1 MSKHIA
7 YVSLEQV
14 ERIEL
19 RVSRCTETLQ
29 AVQAATGADYILNG
43 GMWNADGSACPL
55 LKVDGKLVS
64 AVPWGAYGYGWDQ
77 GPDLRLTSGMDR
89 RNFIAC
95 TCLIGPWGPVEKPSY
110 DPAGQGGRR
119 GRSAM
124 GLRRG
129 CLCLYCAGDGTADA
143 STPEQ
148 LRDELS
154 ALGWESAVML
164 DGGGSSQCDLNG
176 AVIRASRRV
185 HNWIC
190 VYLKHEAARPPEQ
203 EEKPMGKPIVCLDPG
218 HGPTTVNGSP
228 DGSYKE
234 QEFAWDMYERI
245 APILE
250 GRGVAVV
257 VTRDAHTKPSL
268 TDRAAV
274 SNEAGAACLVS
285 LHSNAFGSGGWTSA
299 QGLEIY
305 TSAGPETAARNVLAA
320 DLVARFRAA
329 GVKIR
334 QEPVKHDINLT
345 VLIKASAPAC
355 LIEYGYHTNEGDVS
369 LLKSDTYRDKLARA
383 TADGICDFLGVAVEE
398 APGVPAAPEEKEED
412 TMELYHW
419 FADMPDWARAS
430 AEKAYKKGLL
440 AEDPQ
445 SHAVSVYAS
454 NLQALVWL
462 DRLGLL
468 D

>member
-1 MSKHIA
+1 
-7 YVSLEQV
+7 
-14 ERIEL
+14 
-19 RVSRCTETLQ
+19 
-29 AVQAATGADYILNG
+29 
-43 GMWNADGSACPL
+43 
-55 LKVDGKLVS
+55 
-64 AVPWGAYGYGWDQ
+64 
-77 GPDLRLTSGMDR
+77 
-89 RNFIAC
+89 
-95 TCLIGPWGPVEKPSY
+95 
-110 DPAGQGGRR
+110 
-119 GRSAM
+119 M

-148 LRDELS
+148 LRDELA

-203 EEKPMGKPIVCLDPG
+203 EEKPMGKYVVCLDPG

-234 QEFAWDMYERI
+234 HEFAWDMYERI

-257 VTRDAHTKPSL
+257 VTKAEGEKPSL

-274 SNEAGAACLVS
+274 SNRAGAACLVS

-305 TSAGPETAARNVLAA
+305 TSAGPETAARNVLRSAR
-320 DLVARFRAA
+320 LSRFRAA

-334 QEPVKHDINLT
+334 QEPVKHNLNLT
-345 VLIKASAPAC
+345 VLVQASAPAC
-355 LIEYGYHTNEGDVS
+355 LIEYGYHTNEEDVS
-369 LLKSDTYRDKLARA
+369 LLKSDAYRDKLARGHGGRDLRLSGRGRGGGA
-383 TADGICDFLGVAVEE
+383 RRPRRPGGARGVGPGELGQGRGPGRPGRHAAHGPCHPAGAGLCAGPPGPAGLRRRRYIWNIKSRR
-398 APGVPAAPEEKEED
+398 APSPAPSCCC
-412 TMELYHW
+412 W
-419 FADMPDWARAS
+419 PW
-430 AEKAYKKGLL
+430 
-440 AEDPQ
+440 
-445 SHAVSVYAS
+445 
-454 NLQALVWL
+454 
-462 DRLGLL
+462 
-468 D
+468 